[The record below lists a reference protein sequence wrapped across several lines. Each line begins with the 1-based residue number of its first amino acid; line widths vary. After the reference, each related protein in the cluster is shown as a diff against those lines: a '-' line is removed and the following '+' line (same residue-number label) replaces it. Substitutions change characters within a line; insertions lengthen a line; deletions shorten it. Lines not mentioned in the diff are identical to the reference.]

1 MNQEPFL
8 QKFYYQYTRAFHELK
23 QTFEERFTY
32 TFSLSVIL
40 FMGGGKMKEKP
51 KYSVYQNLKYI
62 IGSAWSRDY
71 KVIVIII
78 ALILLTVTT
87 STLGIFL
94 PKVVVQ
100 QITQGRDIKVLIGT
114 IVGLTTSMAILHGL
128 KSYYEITA
136 KCRRSHLRLCLLNDT
151 LLKLISTDYAN
162 IESQDF
168 KDYKQKIKDMT
179 SNNSATTQAIY
190 DCLTKLGINLLGFAV
205 YLFLLIKISPVILTI
220 TFLTTLIGYYAKKW
234 ANRWSYDHDA
244 QEARYG
250 KRLGYL
256 QDLASQHDM
265 AKDVRLFHM
274 SHWIDDVY
282 FSYAKLAYKLKK
294 RIEWRYLIGDLADC
308 LGTFIREGI
317 AYGYL
322 IWLVLFMGLKVDEFI
337 LLFAAISG
345 FSIWIMGILNEQA
358 RLGRYSLEYCR
369 LREYLE
375 YPDQFKY
382 EEGLSIDAH
391 KEEGFS
397 FELKNVS
404 FKYPGAKE
412 NTLEDINLNIRSG
425 EKLAIVGLNGAGKTT
440 LMKLIC
446 GFYDPT
452 EGEILL
458 NGRNIKEFNR
468 KEYYKIFTAVFQEFN
483 ILPITVAEN
492 IAQKRRGDIDEQ
504 RLEQCLTLANI
515 KGKVDSLPEKE
526 ESLMIKSV
534 HEEAVEFSGGET
546 QKLMLARALYKN
558 SPVLVLDEPT
568 AALDPIAE
576 SELYNRYNELS
587 AGKTAFYI
595 SHRLASTRFCD
606 RILLMESK
614 GIVESGTHQELLAKG
629 GKYADLFG
637 IQSQFYL
644 KEKEAS

>member
-1 MNQEPFL
+1 MRKAGN
-8 QKFYYQYTRAFHELK
+8 
-23 QTFEERFTY
+23 
-32 TFSLSVIL
+32 
-40 FMGGGKMKEKP
+40 MKNKP
-51 KYSVYQNLKYI
+51 KYNVYQNLKYI
-62 IGSAWSRDY
+62 IGSAWRRDY
-71 KVIVIII
+71 KVILVIL

-100 QITQGRDIKVLIGT
+100 QITEGIEIKVLIGT
-114 IVGLTTSMAILHGL
+114 ILIFTTSSALLEGI
-128 KSYYEITA
+128 KRYYEITA
-136 KCRRSHLRLCLLNDT
+136 QCGRSNLRLSLIKDT
-151 LLKLISTDYAN
+151 LMKLITTDYAN
-162 IESQDF
+162 IGTQDF
-168 KDYKQKIKDMT
+168 KDYQQNINDMT
-179 SNNSATTQAIY
+179 CNSQSTTEAIY
-190 DCLTKLGINLLGFAV
+190 DCLTKLGINLLGFMV
-205 YLFLLIKISPVILTI
+205 YLTLLIKVSPLILGI
-220 TFLTTLIGYYAKKW
+220 TFLTTLIGYYTKKW
-234 ANRWSYDHDA
+234 ANKWSYDHYPEKA
-244 QEARYG
+244 SYN

-274 SHWIDDVY
+274 RHWIDDVY
-282 FSYAKLAYKLKK
+282 YSYAKLADKLKK
-294 RIEWRYLIGDLADC
+294 KVEWRYLVGDLADC
-308 LGTFIREGI
+308 FGTMIREGI

-322 IWLVLFMGLKVDEFI
+322 IWLVLFTGLKVDEFI
-337 LLFAAISG
+337 LLFGAISG
-345 FSIWIMGILNEQA
+345 FSIWIRGILDERA
-358 RLGRYSLEYCR
+358 RLGKYSLEYCN

-375 YPDQFKY
+375 YPNQFKY
-382 EEGLSIDAH
+382 EEGLSI
-391 KEEGFS
+391 KTQKNSIFT

-412 NTLEDINLNIRSG
+412 NTLENINLNIKSG

-483 ILPITVAEN
+483 ILPMTVGEN
-492 IAQKRRGDIDEQ
+492 VAQKRSKDIDKQ
-504 RLEQCLTLANI
+504 RLKICLEMADI
-515 KGKVDSLPEKE
+515 KDKVNSLPQKEK
-526 ESLMIKSV
+526 SLMIRSV
-534 HEEAVEFSGGET
+534 HEEAVEFSGGEI

-558 SPVLVLDEPT
+558 APVLVLDEPT

-576 SELYNRYNELS
+576 SKLYNRYNELS

-606 RILLMESK
+606 RILLLDSK
-614 GIVESGTHQELLAKG
+614 GIVESGTHEELLKKA
-629 GKYADLFG
+629 GKYAELFQ
-637 IQSQFYL
+637 IQSKFYL
-644 KEKEAS
+644 EEKEAV